1 MLSCVNAAN
10 ARSQFG
16 EDQLLAPVLV
26 RLARDFFGGVGSFVE
41 LGAVDGI
48 THSNTLLFE
57 RCFNFTGLLIEGNP
71 SAARSLVKSSRK
83 AVKRHAAVCSLAGHV
98 PFTINGG
105 LIGGVPSGFSA
116 AHVRKWS
123 HRTDFNTTVDVPCFP
138 LGAMMTEAK
147 LPTATFL
154 SLDVEGS
161 EDTVLSTVN
170 ASRFTLIMFE
180 SNQIQPHKRVRL
192 HERLKREGMRLQKQ
206 LSDLIGNSDVFVR
219 NDVSRTV
226 RRCLMEPSMGCGIPV
241 CRAGQQKLGTRL
253 GKCLRQ
259 QVHYSTQRG

>member
-16 EDQLLAPVLV
+16 EDQVLAPLLV

-71 SAARSLVKSSRK
+71 SAAGSLVNSPRK
-83 AVKRHAAVCSLAGHV
+83 AVKRHAAVCSPAGHV
-98 PFTINGG
+98 PFTSNGG
-105 LIGGVPSGFSA
+105 LLGGVPSRFSA
-116 AHVRKWS
+116 AHLRKWRR
-123 HRTDFNTTVDVPCFP
+123 RTDLNTTVDVPCFP

-161 EDTVLSTVN
+161 EEAVLSTVN

-180 SNQIQPHKRVRL
+180 SNQIEAHKRMRL
-192 HERLKREGMRLQKQ
+192 HRRLKHEGMRLQKQ

-219 NDVSRTV
+219 NDVSQMV
-226 RRCLMEPSMGCGIPV
+226 RRCLMEPAMGCGVPA
-241 CRAGQQKLGTRL
+241 CRGQEMRGSRL

-259 QVHYSTQRG
+259 QVHHSTQSG